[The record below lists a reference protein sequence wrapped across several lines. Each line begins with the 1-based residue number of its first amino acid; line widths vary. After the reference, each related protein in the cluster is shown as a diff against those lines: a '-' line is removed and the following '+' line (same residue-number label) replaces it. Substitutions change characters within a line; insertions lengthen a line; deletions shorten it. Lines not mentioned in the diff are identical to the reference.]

1 MEMEGWISAADS
13 NNKTRYIDLSQPAP
27 LVMWSKISV
36 GEEVSSAEYESKGVI
51 TFIVSN
57 NWEGEGT

>member
-1 MEMEGWISAADS
+1 
-13 NNKTRYIDLSQPAP
+13 
-27 LVMWSKISV
+27 
-36 GEEVSSAEYESKGVI
+36 VSSAEYESKGVI